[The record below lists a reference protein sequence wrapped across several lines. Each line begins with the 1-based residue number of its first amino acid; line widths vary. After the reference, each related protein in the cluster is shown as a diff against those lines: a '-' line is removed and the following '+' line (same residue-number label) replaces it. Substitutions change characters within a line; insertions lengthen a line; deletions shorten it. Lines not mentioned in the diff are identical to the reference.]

1 MRGTRAPAARCLCRQ
16 KRSCPSTGKVSSQPD
31 TRRESSSSYKELLE
45 SALIT
50 DVSCRFIVNRDSQQ
64 PQILCLCS
72 TTQEILKRSMTVTLI
87 THCVCK

>member
-16 KRSCPSTGKVSSQPD
+16 KHSCPSTGKVSSQPD

-50 DVSCRFIVNRDSQQ
+50 DVSCRFIVNSQQ